1 MRAVLA
7 ILVAM
12 SAVSLGCSSSPVDGK
27 VFKVEKGGFRATIT
41 ETGELQAVRSSFIV
55 MPWFHWDYGRPKIT
69 FLEKEGILVKKGQMV
84 GQLET
89 SGVVRVLGQK
99 EADLAMALADL
110 QMLKANSETKMK
122 QLQADLASTEAA
134 LRLAQIDTQRVRF
147 ESASAKEISLL
158 QLQKAQKAYQKA
170 LEKIEVERKVQDED
184 LRIQQAK
191 TTQFESEIG
200 NAKRTVERFTL
211 TAPAGGLI
219 EYRTN
224 WRTRT
229 KIRVGDQFWPGQPL
243 MGLPDLRQMRVET
256 TVNETDVSKVR
267 IGQKVIVRLDAFPK
281 IAFEG
286 EVTSVSH
293 ICRKKDKDSKLM
305 VFDVNV
311 LLDKSDPI
319 LRPGMTV
326 SCELVVADL
335 ENVLFV
341 DNLCIQQHGREYFVQ
356 VKKGSESRQVRVELG
371 PRNSKSV
378 VVYGDLKKG
387 ERLFLPQT

>member
-211 TAPAGGLI
+211 TAPADGLI

-229 KIRVGDQFWPGQPL
+229 KIRVGDQF
-243 MGLPDLRQMRVET
+243 
-256 TVNETDVSKVR
+256 
-267 IGQKVIVRLDAFPK
+267 
-281 IAFEG
+281 
-286 EVTSVSH
+286 
-293 ICRKKDKDSKLM
+293 
-305 VFDVNV
+305 
-311 LLDKSDPI
+311 
-319 LRPGMTV
+319 
-326 SCELVVADL
+326 
-335 ENVLFV
+335 
-341 DNLCIQQHGREYFVQ
+341 
-356 VKKGSESRQVRVELG
+356 
-371 PRNSKSV
+371 
-378 VVYGDLKKG
+378 
-387 ERLFLPQT
+387 

>member
-1 MRAVLA
+1 
-7 ILVAM
+7 
-12 SAVSLGCSSSPVDGK
+12 
-27 VFKVEKGGFRATIT
+27 
-41 ETGELQAVRSSFIV
+41 
-55 MPWFHWDYGRPKIT
+55 
-69 FLEKEGILVKKGQMV
+69 
-84 GQLET
+84 
-89 SGVVRVLGQK
+89 
-99 EADLAMALADL
+99 
-110 QMLKANSETKMK
+110 
-122 QLQADLASTEAA
+122 
-134 LRLAQIDTQRVRF
+134 
-147 ESASAKEISLL
+147 
-158 QLQKAQKAYQKA
+158 
-170 LEKIEVERKVQDED
+170 
-184 LRIQQAK
+184 
-191 TTQFESEIG
+191 
-200 NAKRTVERFTL
+200 
-211 TAPAGGLI
+211 
-219 EYRTN
+219 
-224 WRTRT
+224 
-229 KIRVGDQFWPGQPL
+229 

-356 VKKGSESRQVRVELG
+356 VKKGSESRRVAVELG

-387 ERLFLPQT
+387 DRLLLPQT